1 MFSKKDAKGLQQKY
15 QELTQQMEQM
25 EVQGQA
31 GSGLVKLS
39 INGRMELT
47 ALSISP
53 DCVDPQEVSVLEDL
67 IRAAFKD
74 AQNNLQSKM
83 SQMMPMMGGGGFGF

>member
-15 QELTQQMEQM
+15 QELTQKMEQM

-31 GSGLVKLS
+31 GSGLVKVT
-39 INGRMELT
+39 INGRIELISI
-47 ALSISP
+47 SISP

-67 IRAAFKD
+67 IRAAFQD
-74 AQNNLQSKM
+74 AQAKLQSQM
-83 SQMMPMMGGGGFGF
+83 SQMMPMMGGGMGF

>member
-15 QELTQQMEQM
+15 QELAQQIEQM

-39 INGRMELT
+39 INGRMEIT
-47 ALSISP
+47 SLSISP

-67 IRAAFKD
+67 IQAAFKD

-83 SQMMPMMGGGGFGF
+83 SQVMPMMGGGLGF